1 MREKS
6 SEMSEETL
14 VGLPLQQSLLLASN
28 KEWNTM
34 RAIRTLTILFT
45 ITALILSAAG
55 RSACA
60 DEQPTDVSHLRIDSV
75 LVSLIEQVEV
85 PAREVGQL
93 NRMLVKEGMAVQKGD
108 VLAQIEDAEAEL
120 QYLQAKL
127 EFAMAQLKVE
137 NDVNLRFA
145 QKSHEVAKAEL
156 QRAEDSIKKYPKSI
170 SKTELD
176 HLKLTAEKAEL
187 EIEQA
192 AEEAKTAQ
200 LEANLKQNAV
210 QIAALAV
217 QRRKV
222 ISPITGMVVQIMTK
236 EGEWVRPGET
246 VLRILKL
253 DRLRAEGLINASRL
267 QEQDLKNR
275 PVVLLVNPGTK
286 QQIEFKGKV
295 SFVSPEI
302 NPVNNQTRVWAEID
316 NPELKLK
323 PGMRASLIIK

>member
-1 MREKS
+1 MYTTR
-6 SEMSEETL
+6 
-14 VGLPLQQSLLLASN
+14 
-28 KEWNTM
+28 
-34 RAIRTLTILFT
+34 ILTFLFT
-45 ITALILSAAG
+45 TSALILLTIG
-55 RSACA
+55 GPVTA
-60 DEQPTDVSHLRIDSV
+60 DDQSTGSNDLRIDSV

-93 NRMLVKEGMAVQKGD
+93 NEMRVKEGMAVQKGD
-108 VLAQIEDAEAEL
+108 VLAQIEVTEAVL
-120 QYLQAKL
+120 LMQQAKL
-127 EFAMAQLKVE
+127 EFHMALLKVE

-145 QKSHEVAKAEL
+145 QKSYEVAKAEL

-176 HLKLTAEKAEL
+176 RLKLTAEKAEL

-192 AEEAKTAQ
+192 AEEAKTVK
-200 LEANLKQNAV
+200 LEAEFKRNAER
-210 QIAALAV
+210 IAELAV

-222 ISPITGMVVQIMTK
+222 ISPITGMVVQIMTR
-236 EGEWVRPGET
+236 EGEWVRPGDT

-267 QEQDLKNR
+267 QERDLKNR

-295 SFVSPEI
+295 SFISPEV
-302 NPVNNQTRVWAEID
+302 NPVNNQTRVWAEIE

>member
-1 MREKS
+1 MYA
-6 SEMSEETL
+6 T
-14 VGLPLQQSLLLASN
+14 
-28 KEWNTM
+28 
-34 RAIRTLTILFT
+34 RTLIILFT
-45 ITALILSAAG
+45 ISALLLSGNCGPAVAA
-55 RSACA
+55 
-60 DEQPTDVSHLRIDSV
+60 DPTSGSNELRIDSV

-93 NRMLVKEGMAVQKGD
+93 NRMLVKEGASVQKGD
-108 VLAQIEDAEAEL
+108 VLAQIEATEAML
-120 QYLQAKL
+120 LMQQAKL
-127 EFAMAQLKVE
+127 EFTMAQLKAM

-145 QKSHEVAKAEL
+145 QKSHEVARAEL

-176 HLKLTAEKAEL
+176 RLKLTAEKAEL

-192 AEEAKTAQ
+192 AEESKTTK
-200 LEANLKQNAV
+200 LEADLKRNAE
-210 QIAALAV
+210 QIAELAV
-217 QRRKV
+217 QKRKV
-222 ISPITGMVVQIMTK
+222 ISPITGMVVQIMTR
-236 EGEWVRPGET
+236 EGEWVRPGDT

-267 QEQDLKNR
+267 QDRDLKDR

-286 QQIEFKGKV
+286 QQIKFKGKI
-295 SFVSPEI
+295 SFVSPEV
-302 NPVNNQTRVWAEID
+302 NSVNNQTRIWAEIE